1 MLTFKELKESSVANV
16 AGVCVTST
24 EFTALVN
31 EATRRLLRRGD
42 WSQSVI
48 PIHVCVKR
56 GCVVFPRYV
65 GQVRK
70 INLCHEPI
78 PIRNLWYQFLPNQQ
92 SCWWRHYLDVRA
104 DCAMHSMGRSPVFS
118 DIYGDGRLVRA
129 YLTYNAD
136 VGKTVTIFGVDNNDQ
151 PLRTDNGDGT
161 WDDGITLTLTKPY
174 ASTNTYVRRIDRV
187 LKDPTEGDVRL
198 YAYDATNDLLE
209 DIALYEPS
217 ETNPDYAKYKIVA
230 PSWPSTTTTT
240 DTTSCCPSFG
250 LLALVKLKFIPVQ
263 ADNDLV
269 LIDNVDAIKD
279 MIQSIK
285 FAEAG
290 DYGNANNAESRAIR
304 ELNQQLHDDVPEDAV
319 AVSNDVFSSA
329 GLGYQTMF

>member
-1 MLTFKELKESSVANV
+1 MLTFKELKDSSAANV

-24 EFTALVN
+24 EFAALAN
-31 EATRRLLRRGD
+31 EVIRRLLRRGD
-42 WSQSVI
+42 WSLV

-78 PIRNLWYQFLPNQQ
+78 PIRNVWYQFLPTNQQ
-92 SCWWRHYLDVRA
+92 SCWWKPYLNSTA
-104 DCAMHSMGRSPVFS
+104 NCAMHSMGRSPVFS

-129 YLTYNAD
+129 YLVYNAD
-136 VGKTVTIFGVDNNDQ
+136 VGKTVTIFGVDNDDQ

-161 WDDGITLTLTKPY
+161 WSEGITLTLTKPY
-174 ASTNTYVRRIDRV
+174 ASTSTYVRRIDRV
-187 LKDPTEGDVRL
+187 LKDKTEGDVRL
-198 YAYDATNDLLE
+198 FAYDPVNDVLE

-217 ETNPDYAKYKIVA
+217 ETNPDYLKFRIIA
-230 PSWPSTTTTT
+230 PSWPSTTTPT
-240 DTTSCCPSFG
+240 TTSCCPSFG
-250 LLALVKLKFIPVQ
+250 ILALVKLKFIPVEN
-263 ADNDLV
+263 DNDLV

-279 MIQSIK
+279 MMQSIK

-319 AVSNDVFSSA
+319 AVSNDVFGSA
-329 GLGYQTMF
+329 GFGNQSMF